1 MMMPM
6 TMMMLPRISGLN
18 KNHHSRGSDR

>member
-6 TMMMLPRISGLN
+6 TMMMFPRISGLN